1 MMRPLVSHPRR
12 RAPAGR
18 ARRARSTTGSA
29 RCRRRSTAARRWRPC
44 RASRSRR
51 TTATTPLAAYYLALD
66 WIPREKQ
73 KTEGPRLARRLRFVL
88 DRAAVPRPRRRSA
101 RSPRASQARPGY
113 DQLGTIPLET
123 QNIPIRV
130 SRYEVDGKP
139 TWVFSPLTVRAVDAL
154 YDAYGP
160 PLGEVLPE
168 VLFARPLGGLEL
180 WQWLGLV
187 LAFIAALLG
196 GWALERVGL
205 AVLGRLTRMTRV
217 TWDDQLV
224 HVGARSA
231 PAAHLGLRA
240 QRGHAAAPAPAGVG
254 ARDRA
259 CSPAPCWSSPRPG
272 SRCAS
277 STSPRGWWRAGW
289 RRSHENVAN
298 ARAVRTQLALL
309 RRVLVVV
316 VWILAVAALLM
327 QFTVVR
333 TVGVSLLASAGVAGV
348 VLGLAAQKSI
358 GALLAGIQ
366 LSITQPIRI
375 GDSVLVEG
383 EFGTVEEI
391 SLTYVV
397 VRTWDLRRL
406 LIPVTQFLEKPFQNW
421 SKGGVEMLGPVILQV
436 DWTTDLDAAAEGAGP
451 GARRRGQGHVGRE
464 AGQRPGGG
472 LVRAHHA
479 APGAGRGLRRLASS
493 TSAAWC
499 ASGSSP
505 SCAGRRAG
513 SPTTGWSRTRSR
525 SSPRVQRPEAS
536 TAGVGGSGLARCAR
550 LTHPVSPRGT
560 RARGR
565 IPSGMHGDPSRAAAG
580 PGRERGRRH
589 EAVPPHQ
596 RRRPGSGRLPRAP
609 RAEGYRSATPP
620 RSARR

>member
-1 MMRPLVSHPRR
+1 MRTLARTLVAGLLLAGPARALDDGLGEVPQEVDRSSPLATVQ
-12 RAPAGR
+12 GFQV
-18 ARRARSTTGSA
+18 
-29 RCRRRSTAARRWRPC
+29 AAHHGDY
-44 RASRSRR
+44 S
-51 TTATTPLAAYYLALD
+51 LAAYYLSLD
-66 WIPREKQ
+66 WVPREKQ

-88 DRAAVPRPRRRSA
+88 DRALVLDLGAISKEPQGEPG
-101 RSPRASQARPGY
+101 RPGY

-154 YDAYGP
+154 YDAYAP

-224 HVGARSA
+224 HSARGPLRLPFWA
-231 PAAHLGLRA
+231 LVLGLATPPLLLPPVWAHGTSVLTRSLLVI
-240 QRGHAAAPAPAGVG
+240 AAAWFALRFLDLAAGVVETRV
-254 ARDRA
+254 ARA
-259 CSPAPCWSSPRPG
+259 
-272 SRCAS
+272 
-277 STSPRGWWRAGW
+277 
-289 RRSHENVAN
+289 HENVAN

-366 LSITQPIRI
+366 LSIAQPIRI
-375 GDSVLVEG
+375 GDSVLIEG

-421 SKGGVEMLGPVILQV
+421 SKGGVEMLGPVVLHV
-436 DWTTDLDAAAEGAGP
+436 DWTTDLDAVRKELARVLAAEGKGMWDGTLASVQVVDSSERTMQLRVLVG
-451 GARRRGQGHVGRE
+451 GHVDSVFDLRC
-464 AGQRPGGG
+464 
-472 LVRAHHA
+472 LVRERLIAF
-479 APGAGRGLRRLASS
+479 LRRTPGWLPHHRVEQDQVPLIPPGP
-493 TSAAWC
+493 AA
-499 ASGSSP
+499 
-505 SCAGRRAG
+505 
-513 SPTTGWSRTRSR
+513 
-525 SSPRVQRPEAS
+525 
-536 TAGVGGSGLARCAR
+536 
-550 LTHPVSPRGT
+550 
-560 RARGR
+560 
-565 IPSGMHGDPSRAAAG
+565 
-580 PGRERGRRH
+580 
-589 EAVPPHQ
+589 
-596 RRRPGSGRLPRAP
+596 
-609 RAEGYRSATPP
+609 
-620 RSARR
+620 